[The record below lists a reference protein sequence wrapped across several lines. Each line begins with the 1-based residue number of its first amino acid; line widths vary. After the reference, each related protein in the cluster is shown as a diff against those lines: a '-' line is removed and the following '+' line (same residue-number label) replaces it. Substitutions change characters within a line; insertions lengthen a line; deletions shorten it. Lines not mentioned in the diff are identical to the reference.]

1 MKRISALLLGLV
13 LFGLSGLDR
22 PTAVLAQAPAQ
33 WRTLLDGTN
42 MNQWT
47 PIGAANWRVVD
58 GTIQADNA
66 MAGFLVSKE
75 SYGDFELRAEF
86 WVSPDANSGIFI
98 RCDDPAMPGAAS
110 CYEVNIFD
118 TRPEPE
124 YGTVAIV
131 NVAAI
136 ENMPLAANK
145 WNTYQIIAQGDH
157 LTVILN
163 GIITVDV
170 RDSMHPS
177 GPLTLQYG
185 TGVVKFRRVEI
196 REL

>member
-1 MKRISALLLGLV
+1 MLR
-13 LFGLSGLDR
+13 R
-22 PTAVLAQAPAQ
+22 TAKFASITAAGTLMLAASLPSNAQ
-33 WRTLLDGTN
+33 NMETWTVLLDGTSLEGW
-42 MNQWT
+42 NQT
-47 PIGAANWRVVD
+47 GDANWRIVD
-58 GTIQADNA
+58 GAAQAD
-66 MAGFLVSKE
+66 MGGGHLVTPR
-75 SYGDFELRAEF
+75 SYTDFVLRAEF
-86 WVSPDANSGIFI
+86 WVDEPANSGIFI

-124 YGTVAIV
+124 YGTGAIV

-170 RDSMHPS
+170 RDAMHPS

>member
-1 MKRISALLLGLV
+1 MFYR
-13 LFGLSGLDR
+13 
-22 PTAVLAQAPAQ
+22 TAKIAGIAAAGSLMLAASLPSNAQ
-33 WRTLLDGTN
+33 NMETWTVLLDGTSLDGW
-42 MNQWT
+42 NQT
-47 PIGAANWRVVD
+47 GDANWRIVD
-58 GTIQADNA
+58 GAAQAD
-66 MAGFLVSKE
+66 MGGGHLVTPR
-75 SYGDFELRAEF
+75 SYTDFVLRAEF
-86 WVSPDANSGIFI
+86 WVDEPANSGIFI

-124 YGTVAIV
+124 YGTGAIV

>member
-1 MKRISALLLGLV
+1 MLRH
-13 LFGLSGLDR
+13 
-22 PTAVLAQAPAQ
+22 TAKIAGIAAAGSLMLAASLPSNAQ
-33 WRTLLDGTN
+33 NMERWTVLLDGTSLDGW
-42 MNQWT
+42 NQT
-47 PIGAANWRVVD
+47 GDANWRIVD
-58 GTIQADNA
+58 GAAQAD
-66 MAGFLVSKE
+66 MGGGHLVTPR
-75 SYGDFELRAEF
+75 SYTDFVLRAEF
-86 WVSPDANSGIFI
+86 WVDEPANSGIFI

-124 YGTVAIV
+124 YGTGAIV

-170 RDSMHPS
+170 RDAMHPS